1 MQKRIICIL
10 LSLLLCVVTGCSAG
24 NTDIANKLTE
34 ELTETAEKITSPAP
48 NSSMIPSFGTVAP
61 HYPTPTPSAS
71 VSAPAEET
79 PQTAY
84 AQVYS
89 EKLKGF
95 YEFILT
101 SPDELEPS
109 EGETGVMEV
118 IMGKDADNALNSIG
132 YAIEDI
138 NGDEIPELLICAVE
152 ENGADFSCGSEI
164 LAAYTCADKM
174 PQYCFEG
181 WSRSSYHY
189 LGDGEFFYQGSGGAM
204 YSMFGV
210 YTLSQDGS
218 GLSCEDYYF
227 TFEKNEGS
235 TEIGF
240 YHNTSG
246 AWDKSLSQELSITS
260 ELFWQMAAVFEDQ
273 IQSIPLIPFSA
284 YEG

>member
-1 MQKRIICIL
+1 MEKIKNKLKLICIL
-10 LSLLLCVVTGCSAG
+10 VILIL
-24 NTDIANKLTE
+24 I
-34 ELTETAEKITSPAP
+34 
-48 NSSMIPSFGTVAP
+48 
-61 HYPTPTPSAS
+61 
-71 VSAPAEET
+71 
-79 PQTAY
+79 AY
-84 AQVYS
+84 AAAYTANDLKNKKGAHALMPAGEPDIHRDD
-89 EKLKGF
+89 EKK
-95 YEFILT
+95 
-101 SPDELEPS
+101 SD
-109 EGETGVMEV
+109 GV
-118 IMGKDADNALNSIG
+118 KDS
-132 YAIEDI
+132 
-138 NGDEIPELLICAVE
+138 GDEIPELLICAVE

>member
-1 MQKRIICIL
+1 MQKRTICIL
-10 LSLLLCVVTGCSAG
+10 LSLLLCVLTGCSVS
-24 NTDIANKLTE
+24 NTDIADKLADE
-34 ELTETAEKITSPAP
+34 FAETADKMTSPVP
-48 NSSMIPSFGTVAP
+48 NLSMIPSSGTVAP

-71 VSAPAEET
+71 VSASAEQT
-79 PQTAY
+79 PQTVY

-89 EKLKGF
+89 EKLKSF
-95 YEFILT
+95 YELILT
-101 SPDELEPS
+101 NPDQLEPS
-109 EGETGVMEV
+109 EGESGVMEV
-118 IMGKDADNALNSIG
+118 IMGKEADDALNSIG
-132 YAIEDI
+132 YAIQDI
-138 NGDEIPELLICAVE
+138 NEDEIPELLICAVE
-152 ENGADFSCGSEI
+152 ESGADSSYGSEI
-164 LAAYTCADKM
+164 LAAYTCVDGM

-189 LGDGEFFYQGSGGAM
+189 LGDGDFFYQGSGGAM

-227 TFEKNEGS
+227 TFEKDEGS

-240 YHNTSG
+240 YHNTTG

-273 IQSIPLIPFSA
+273 IQSVPLIPFSA